1 MDYEALEEIYQAI
14 EELNARITQLE
25 EAAVAQTSGTSP
37 AADTAGA
44 QGVAS
49 EPKSAHADRFIDE
62 GGDAHL
68 ETVFCKDL
76 ILHDSS
82 GKKRMRLT
90 LIDDELATIIAFDG
104 EGREVARLGADPDG
118 GSQLILSAGAA
129 HGQIWMRVQADG
141 SSTVKLFG
149 PDESTKTLVL
159 RHELGL
165 PVGLDLLEGNV
176 IVKQATMSP
185 P

>member
-1 MDYEALEEIYQAI
+1 MDYQALEEIYQAI

-25 EAAVAQTSGTSP
+25 EAAVAQTGDASP
-37 AADTAGA
+37 EAADAAPTI
-44 QGVAS
+44 AS

-62 GGDAHL
+62 DGDAHL

-104 EGREVARLGADPDG
+104 DGREVARLGADPDG